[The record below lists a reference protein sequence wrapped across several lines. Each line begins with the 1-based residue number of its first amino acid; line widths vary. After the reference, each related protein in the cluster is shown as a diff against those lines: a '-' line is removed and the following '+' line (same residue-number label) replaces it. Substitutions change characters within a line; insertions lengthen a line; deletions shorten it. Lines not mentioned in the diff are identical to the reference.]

1 MSVIDRINIGQA
13 QVAGMREELGLTI
26 GARYSI
32 CLLLFFPGYTIFE
45 LPSNMAL
52 VKFGVKWTMTFL
64 IVAWGLIV
72 MGMDFV
78 NDWVNLL

>member
-1 MSVIDRINIGQA
+1 MKQ
-13 QVAGMREELGLTI
+13 ELELGI

-52 VKFGVKWTMTFL
+52 VRFGVKWTMTFL
-64 IVAWGLIV
+64 IVAWGLLIIG
-72 MGMDFV
+72 MGLV
-78 NDWVNLL
+78 NHWVRVVL